1 MEPEEL
7 FLPWNPVN
15 HWRKDHDLVM
25 IRQILLHGEKWSE
38 RFDPKIVAATA
49 WGNSECNFDV
59 VVAFG
64 LPTAA
69 LPAKRRTK
77 GTKFVPTMEH
87 V

>member
-38 RFDPKIVAATA
+38 RFDPKIFVKRF
-49 WGNSECNFDV
+49 GRGSE
-59 VVAFG
+59 
-64 LPTAA
+64 PE
-69 LPAKRRTK
+69 PWQSI
-77 GTKFVPTMEH
+77 H
-87 V
+87 H